1 MAKSHAS
8 VKSRGSL
15 MRDDIEDET
24 LHCIRDYSGA
34 LGRHIESLPERTGSV
49 KFCVSSLLKACISS

>member
-1 MAKSHAS
+1 
-8 VKSRGSL
+8 

-34 LGRHIESLPERTGSV
+34 LGSTSRVFPSERVVLSFVSALSLKPVFPPKTRAF
-49 KFCVSSLLKACISS
+49 KP